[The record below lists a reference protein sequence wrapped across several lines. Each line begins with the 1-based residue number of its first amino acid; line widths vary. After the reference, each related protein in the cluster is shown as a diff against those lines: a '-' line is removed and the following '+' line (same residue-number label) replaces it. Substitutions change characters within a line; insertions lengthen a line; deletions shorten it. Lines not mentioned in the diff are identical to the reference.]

1 MGEAKITKEMSI
13 GEVMEKYP
21 STEVV
26 FKKYFGSGCFTCPGA
41 KMEDIA
47 FGATMHGVD
56 ADTVVKELN
65 EAAEGAGGAEEAGG
79 ASEEAEGTEGAE
91 GAEGGGS

>member
-1 MGEAKITKEMSI
+1 MKITKEMSI
-13 GEVMEKYP
+13 GEVLEKYP
-21 STEVV
+21 ATEKV
-26 FKKYFGSGCFTCPGA
+26 FMKYFGSGCFTCPGA

-65 EAAEGAGGAEEAGG
+65 EAAEEGAGEGAAEATTEEAG
-79 ASEEAEGTEGAE
+79 
-91 GAEGGGS
+91 